1 MAVHINALAHNT
13 PNQGCPNSTLPAART
28 KPCAGKYID
37 IYDGFIVMWML
48 SKCVHIMGVGLVS
61 LPDAN
66 VSEASRKLKS
76 FGMNGFGT
84 GHRGRMASRSRSA
97 VAPTVAA
104 ASPCL
109 RPSLPKSCSIS
120 EKYLDPML
128 GQQNAT
134 ATAIAVR
141 PPSINIKDVPRSGAG
156 VRIIDG
162 GCAWSWSIPP
172 CRLVDDDGTKDLR
185 LQKEAG
191 RRRPLLERST
201 GPARPR

>member
-1 MAVHINALAHNT
+1 MDSVRDIEEEWPAAAGAQWRLRSLPLDLVYALA
-13 PNQGCPNSTLPAART
+13 
-28 KPCAGKYID
+28 
-37 IYDGFIVMWML
+37 
-48 SKCVHIMGVGLVS
+48 
-61 LPDAN
+61 
-66 VSEASRKLKS
+66 SR
-76 FGMNGFGT
+76 
-84 GHRGRMASRSRSA
+84 
-97 VAPTVAA
+97 
-104 ASPCL
+104 
-109 RPSLPKSCSIS
+109 
-120 EKYLDPML
+120 
-128 GQQNAT
+128 
-134 ATAIAVR
+134 IAVR